1 MNTEVVL
8 VNYRIPVLLKERFE
22 AECRQLHMPM
32 TSQINLLIREFLEK
46 QRLAQQAVEEDVG
59 EPINF
64 YSDMD
69 DTL

>member
-8 VNYRIPVLLKERFE
+8 VNYRIPVPLKERFE

-46 QRLAQQAVEEDVG
+46 QQMAQQAAEEGTG
-59 EPINF
+59 EPFSF
-64 YSDMD
+64 YSGMD

>member
-8 VNYRIPVLLKERFE
+8 VNYRIPVPLKERFE

-32 TSQINLLIREFLEK
+32 TSQINILIREFLEK
-46 QRLAQQAVEEDVG
+46 QRLAQQAVEGAG
-59 EPINF
+59 EPISF
-64 YSDMD
+64 YSGMD

>member
-8 VNYRIPVLLKERFE
+8 VNYRIPVPLKEKFE

-32 TSQINLLIREFLEK
+32 TSQINILIREFLDK
-46 QRLAQQAVEEDVG
+46 QRVAQQIADNAD

-64 YSDMD
+64 YNGMD

>member
-8 VNYRIPVLLKERFE
+8 VNYRIPVPLKEKFE

-32 TSQINLLIREFLEK
+32 TSQINILIREFLEK
-46 QRLAQQAVEEDVG
+46 QRSAQQAVEG
-59 EPINF
+59 AAEPISF
-64 YSDMD
+64 YSGMD

>member
-8 VNYRIPVLLKERFE
+8 VNYRIPVPLKEQFE

-46 QRLAQQAVEEDVG
+46 QRLAQQVVEGAG
-59 EPINF
+59 EPISF
-64 YSDMD
+64 YSGMD

>member
-8 VNYRIPVLLKERFE
+8 VNYRIPVPLKEKFE

-32 TSQINLLIREFLEK
+32 TSQINLLIREFLER
-46 QRLAQQAVEEDVG
+46 QRMAQQAVEGAG

-64 YSDMD
+64 YSGMD

>member
-8 VNYRIPVLLKERFE
+8 VNYCIPVPPKEQFE

-32 TSQINLLIREFLEK
+32 TSQINLLIREFLYRQK
-46 QRLAQQAVEEDVG
+46 QARH
-59 EPINF
+59 EPNDLNEPVSF
-64 YSDMD
+64 YSGMD

>member
-8 VNYRIPVLLKERFE
+8 VNYRIPVPLKEQFE

-46 QRLAQQAVEEDVG
+46 QRLAQQVVEGAG
-59 EPINF
+59 EPISF

-69 DTL
+69 DML

>member
-8 VNYRIPVLLKERFE
+8 VNYRIPVSLKEQFE

-32 TSQINLLIREFLEK
+32 TSQINLLIREFLYRQK
-46 QRLAQQAVEEDVG
+46 QARH
-59 EPINF
+59 EPNDLNEPVSF
-64 YSDMD
+64 YSGMD

>member
-8 VNYRIPVLLKERFE
+8 VNYRIPVPLKEQFE

-32 TSQINLLIREFLEK
+32 TSQIKLLIREFLYRQK
-46 QRLAQQAVEEDVG
+46 HARD
-59 EPINF
+59 EPNDLHEPVSF
-64 YSDMD
+64 YSGMD

>member
-8 VNYRIPVLLKERFE
+8 VNYRIPVPLKEQFE

-32 TSQINLLIREFLEK
+32 TSQINLLIREFIYRQKKARHEPSDL
-46 QRLAQQAVEEDVG
+46 D
-59 EPINF
+59 EPISF
-64 YSDMD
+64 YSGMD

>member
-8 VNYRIPVLLKERFE
+8 VNYRIPVPLKERFE

-32 TSQINLLIREFLEK
+32 TSQINILIREFLDK
-46 QRLAQQAVEEDVG
+46 QRRVQQNSNNEG
-59 EPINF
+59 EPIGF

-69 DTL
+69 DPL

>member
-8 VNYRIPVLLKERFE
+8 VNYRIPVPLKEKFE

-32 TSQINLLIREFLEK
+32 TSQINILIRKFLDK
-46 QRLAQQAVEEDVG
+46 QRVAQQIADNAD

-64 YSDMD
+64 YNGMD
-69 DTL
+69 DAL

>member
-8 VNYRIPVLLKERFE
+8 VNYRIPVQLKNQFE

-46 QRLAQQAVEEDVG
+46 QRLAQQVVEVAG
-59 EPINF
+59 EPISF

-69 DTL
+69 DML